1 MPRTTVA
8 TLQRKKEAGEKIVAL
23 TSYDA
28 SFTHLAEQASVDIL
42 LVGDSLGMIIQGH
55 TSTLPVTMDDMVY
68 HTANVARASQQAL
81 LIGDLPF
88 MSYGSP
94 DQALQNAG
102 RMMQAGG
109 VQMVKLEGGAPLVPT
124 VRYLTERGIPVCAH
138 LGLLPQSINQL
149 GGYRVQGREQAAAEQ
164 LIKDAEQMQA
174 AGAQLLIVECIPRT
188 LAATVSKRV
197 RIPVIGIGAGPETD
211 GQILVLYDMLGIS
224 LNKIPRF
231 SHNFLADT
239 GNIAEAIQA
248 YAKAVRTQQFPTD
261 QHSY

>member
-1 MPRTTVA
+1 MPKTTVT
-8 TLQRKKEAGEKIVAL
+8 TLQHQKQTGEKIVAL

-28 SFTHLAEQASVDIL
+28 SFTRLAEQAEVDIL
-42 LVGDSLGMIIQGH
+42 LVGDSLGMILQGH

-68 HTANVARASQQAL
+68 HMANVARASQQAL

-88 MSYGSP
+88 MSYGTP
-94 DQALQNAG
+94 EQALHNAG

-109 VQMVKLEGGAPLVPT
+109 AQMVKLEGGAPLVPT

-149 GGYRVQGREQAAAEQ
+149 GSYQVQGREQAAAEQ
-164 LIKDAEQMQA
+164 LIADAEQMQA
-174 AGAQLLIVECIPRT
+174 AGAQLIVVECIPST
-188 LAATVSKRV
+188 LAATVSKKV
-197 RIPVIGIGAGPETD
+197 QIPVIGIGAGPNTD

-239 GNIAEAIQA
+239 GKIPEALQA
-248 YAKAVRTQQFPTD
+248 YAQAVRTGTFPTD

>member
-1 MPRTTVA
+1 MPKTTVA
-8 TLQRKKEAGEKIVAL
+8 TLQRQKQAGDKIVAL

-28 SFTHLAEQASVDIL
+28 SFTHLAEQAAVDIL

-68 HTANVARASQQAL
+68 HTANVARASQHAL
-81 LIGDLPF
+81 VIGDLPF
-88 MSYGSP
+88 MSYGTP
-94 DQALQNAG
+94 EQALQNAG
-102 RMMQAGG
+102 RLMQAGG
-109 VQMVKLEGGAPLVPT
+109 AQMVKLEGGAPLVPT

-149 GGYRVQGREQAAAEQ
+149 GSYRVQGREQTAAAQ
-164 LIKDAEQMQA
+164 LIEDAEQMQA
-174 AGAQLLIVECIPRT
+174 AGAQLIVVECIPRA
-188 LAATVSKRV
+188 LAATVSKQV
-197 RIPVIGIGAGPETD
+197 QIPVIGIGAGPDTD

-239 GNIAEAIQA
+239 GDIAQAIQA
-248 YAKAVRTQQFPTD
+248 YANAVRTEEFPTD
-261 QHSY
+261 QHSF

>member
-1 MPRTTVA
+1 MPNTTVT
-8 TLQRKKEAGEKIVAL
+8 TLIRKKHAGEKIVAL

-28 SFTHLAEQASVDIL
+28 SFTHLAEQAEVDIL

-68 HTANVARASQQAL
+68 HMANVARASQHAL

-88 MSYGSP
+88 MSYGTP
-94 DQALQNAG
+94 EQALHNAG
-102 RMMQAGG
+102 RMMQVGG
-109 VQMVKLEGGAPLVPT
+109 AQMVKLEGGAPLVPT

-164 LIKDAEQMQA
+164 LIDDAEQMQA
-174 AGAQLLIVECIPRT
+174 AGAQLIVVECIPRA
-188 LAATVSKRV
+188 LAATLRKKVQ
-197 RIPVIGIGAGPETD
+197 IPVIGIGAGPETD

-239 GNIAEAIQA
+239 GHVAGAIQA
-248 YAKAVRTQQFPTD
+248 YVNAVRAGTFPTD
-261 QHSY
+261 QHSF